1 MKKDSVLL
9 LGGNYFPEPTGIGK
23 YNAEMIDWLAAHNYD
38 CGVVTTYP
46 YYPFWKIQEPY
57 TNKSAWYKKEQRYVN
72 EHVSLTVYRCP
83 HYVPAVPTGIKR
95 ILSDISFF
103 ISAFFQFVR
112 LLFRKKY
119 NYVLVVAPPF
129 QIGLLGYLYKK
140 IKGSRLIY
148 HIQDLQIDAGVE
160 LGMIKSKYLIR
171 LMFGLER
178 FIIRKADFVSSISE
192 GMIKKIKAKYN
203 RPVLLFPNW
212 ADTTVFFPIANK
224 EALKQQFNFLPTDKI
239 ILYSGAIGEKQ
250 GLQALLYT
258 ALELREASYIKFII
272 CGSGPYKDRLVE
284 MAGKLA
290 LHNVHFMP
298 LQPTEKFNRFLNM
311 ADVHLVMQKANENE
325 LFMPSKLT
333 TICAVG
339 GLVVVTASE
348 NTSLYNLV
356 HNHNLGILIAPEDQS
371 ALTDAIKNAV
381 YQDHTAIK
389 NSARKFAINYL
400 SIDKIVANYF
410 STINPGKVISPFAL
424 DNEVSREDAT
434 MPNRYVSFNRE
445 TGIHD

>member
-9 LGGNYFPEPTGIGK
+9 VGGNYFPEPTGIGK

-46 YYPFWKIQEPY
+46 YYPYWKIQDPY
-57 TNKSAWYKKEQRYVN
+57 AGKSAWYKKEKRNVDEQACI
-72 EHVSLTVYRCP
+72 TVYRCP
-83 HYVPAVPTGIKR
+83 HYVPAIPTGIKR
-95 ILSDISFF
+95 MVSDISFF
-103 ISAFFQFVR
+103 LSAFFQFTR

-119 NYVLVVAPPF
+119 NYVLVVSPPF

-140 IKGSRLIY
+140 IKGARLIY
-148 HIQDLQIDAGVE
+148 HIQDLQIDAAVE
-160 LGMIKSKYLIR
+160 LGMIKSKYLVR
-171 LMFGLER
+171 LMFGIER
-178 FIIRKADFVSSISE
+178 FIIQKADFVSSISD
-192 GMIKKIKAKYN
+192 GMIKKIRGKYN
-203 RPVLLFPNW
+203 RPVILFPNW
-212 ADTTVFFPIANK
+212 ADTTAFYPILNK
-224 EALKQQFNFLPTDKI
+224 VALKEQFNFLPTDKI

-258 ALELREASYIKFII
+258 AMELRDAAYIKFII
-272 CGSGPYKDRLVE
+272 CGSGPYKDRLVD

-290 LHNVHFMP
+290 LHNVYFMP

-356 HNHNLGILIAPEDQS
+356 STHNLGILIAPEDQS
-371 ALTDAIKNAV
+371 ALTGAIKKAI
-381 YQDHTAIK
+381 YQDHTIIK
-389 NSARKFAINYL
+389 RNARKFAADYL

-410 STINPGKVISPFAL
+410 STINPEKVISPFAFENEASL
-424 DNEVSREDAT
+424 EDNT
-434 MPNRYVSFNRE
+434 LPNMYISFNRE
-445 TGIHD
+445 GIHE